1 MFVNSLRETYR
12 RCKELGVCTSM
23 QDFSVSV
30 LGSSSPTYLSDL
42 IQRSDIGVPRWIG
55 PRVLYRLAEVQVRL
69 TGPLVDEVDDIIEFV
84 EDDVQR
90 SNAYFRRY

>member
-1 MFVNSLRETYR
+1 
-12 RCKELGVCTSM
+12 M